1 MVNGVR
7 GNTIYYKDT
16 VMVLEGFYKYVG
28 EEEGFE
34 DGDFS
39 LGAIVHVVPSK
50 DRIDVLY
57 EDHHFNHE

>member
-1 MVNGVR
+1 
-7 GNTIYYKDT
+7 
-16 VMVLEGFYKYVG
+16 MVLEGFYKYVG